1 MQFDVSL
8 AGFLVGIVVGLT
20 GMGGGALMTPI
31 LVIIFGIEPLAA
43 VSSDLVA
50 SFVMKPIGGGIH
62 WRRGTVHIGLVRWL
76 ALGSIPGALGGSYLV
91 SHLDGN
97 IDDVLQ
103 TVLGSVLLIAAGSMA
118 IRAWLGAHRLAG
130 SSGVDETRGPVRRLP
145 TLAVGIVGGLVVG
158 VTSVGSG
165 SLMIVA
171 LMLLYPRLSAR
182 QLVGTDLVQAVP
194 LVGAAALGHVI
205 WGDLQFDLT
214 GSLLLGCIPGV
225 IIGAHLSS
233 RANDAVIRPLL
244 ITVLTLS
251 ASKLLGGSDELLGVL
266 ILVALLVAG
275 VVVLRNRRR
284 AHRETVPT
292 RRA

>member
-1 MQFDVSL
+1 MELDVSL

-31 LVIIFGIEPLAA
+31 LVIVFNIKPLAA

-50 SFVMKPIGGGIH
+50 AFVMKPIGGGIH
-62 WRRGTVHIGLVRWL
+62 WRRGTVHAGLVRWL
-76 ALGSIPGALGGSYLV
+76 MLGSIPGALGGSYIV
-91 SHLDGN
+91 SHVGHD

-103 TVLGSVLLIAAGSMA
+103 TVLGAVLLIAAGSMA
-118 IRAWLGAHRLAG
+118 ARAYVGAHRRVAPP
-130 SSGVDETRGPVRRLP
+130 GVDQTREPVRRVA
-145 TLAVGIVGGLVVG
+145 TVAVGLLGGLIVG

-171 LMLLYPRLSAR
+171 LMLLYPLLSAR

-214 GSLLLGCIPGV
+214 GSLLVGSIPGV
-225 IIGAHLSS
+225 IIGAHWSS
-233 RANDAVIRPLL
+233 RANDAIIRPLL
-244 ITVLTLS
+244 ITVLVLS
-251 ASKLLGGSDELLGVL
+251 ASKLLGASDEVLGVVIAIAALVWL
-266 ILVALLVAG
+266 IALG
-275 VVVLRNRRR
+275 RHFRR
-284 AHRETVPT
+284 T
-292 RRA
+292 RRMSTVTPRV

>member
-1 MQFDVSL
+1 LQLDVSL
-8 AGFLVGIVVGLT
+8 AGFIVGVVVGLT

-62 WRRGTVHIGLVRWL
+62 WRRGTVNLGLVRWL
-76 ALGSIPGALGGSYLV
+76 ALGSIPGALGGSYLI
-91 SHLDGN
+91 SHVGGN
-97 IDDVLQ
+97 VDEVLQ
-103 TVLGSVLLIAAGSMA
+103 KVLGGVLLIAASSMA
-118 IRAWLGAHRLAG
+118 VRVWLASRRPAVAP
-130 SSGVDETRGPVRRLP
+130 SDDEVHAPVRRLP
-145 TLAVGIVGGLVVG
+145 TLAVGIVGGLIVG

-194 LVGAAALGHVI
+194 LVAAAALGHVI
-205 WGDLQFDLT
+205 WGDFQFDLT
-214 GSLLLGCIPGV
+214 GSLLLGCVPGV
-225 IIGAHLSS
+225 ILGAYWSS

-244 ITVLTLS
+244 IAVLTLS
-251 ASKLLGGSDELLGVL
+251 ASKLLGASDELLGVL
-266 ILVALLVAG
+266 LVLAIVATSSVLLRSHRHARHDVFPTIL
-275 VVVLRNRRR
+275 
-284 AHRETVPT
+284 E
-292 RRA
+292 

>member
-62 WRRGTVHIGLVRWL
+62 WRRGTVHAGLVRWL

-145 TLAVGIVGGLVVG
+145 TLAVGLVGGLVVG

-225 IIGAHLSS
+225 IIGAHWSS

>member
-62 WRRGTVHIGLVRWL
+62 WRRGTVHAGLVRCL

-145 TLAVGIVGGLVVG
+145 TLAVGLVGGLVVG

-225 IIGAHLSS
+225 IIGAHWSS